1 MIDWMSERETL
12 PELIMRVLSEPRD
25 RALAERRG
33 DAWTD
38 ISSTE
43 LLERAKNIACAIR
56 AAGLQGGD
64 RVALIGHNSV
74 DWIATSFGILMS
86 GCIVVPI
93 YPTQAGDI
101 TAYILKH
108 SEAKLLFVDSEAT
121 LQTLGTAIP
130 VLPRAIVFESRG
142 PFALA
147 AFESG
152 GARARAADPSL
163 PTSYYASLAAD
174 DLAILIYTSG
184 TTGNPKGVMLSHD
197 NIAFDA
203 KSSLYGA
210 FAVLTPQDRVLSV
223 LPFSHIYEQT
233 MMFIY
238 LLAKPTYF
246 ICHDANDLTADL
258 LYARPNYMTCVPRI
272 FDRVL
277 AGINGNAL
285 RAGGLQARLVPWALR
300 TARHWARAKT
310 FGGSNPLL
318 SAQYAA
324 AKRLVLDKVRT
335 HLGLDAM
342 KFFSSGSAALHVD
355 VAMTYLGL
363 GMPIMQGYGLT
374 ETSPVITVN
383 YPEKNKYGSVGAV
396 IPGVEVS
403 IAADGEILTRGR
415 NVMLGYYHDSEAT
428 QAVLAGGWFHTG
440 DIGEVDENGYLTITD
455 RKKEVF
461 KTATGK
467 FVAPARVESA
477 IKRSMF
483 VAQAMVFGDGRPY
496 PGALVCPNWE
506 NLRAELA
513 LPTDVS
519 IDDLAKRADVQA
531 FYAAEVRKRTAD
543 LGSFE
548 QIRRAIVIPREFSIE
563 SGELSPSMKVKRR
576 VVESRYAGA
585 IDEFYRSDPKIQ
597 SVA

>member
-1 MIDWMSERETL
+1 
-12 PELIMRVLSEPRD
+12 MRAP
-25 RALAERRG
+25 
-33 DAWTD
+33 
-38 ISSTE
+38 
-43 LLERAKNIACAIR
+43 
-56 AAGLQGGD
+56 
-64 RVALIGHNSV
+64 
-74 DWIATSFGILMS
+74 
-86 GCIVVPI
+86 
-93 YPTQAGDI
+93 
-101 TAYILKH
+101 
-108 SEAKLLFVDSEAT
+108 
-121 LQTLGTAIP
+121 
-130 VLPRAIVFESRG
+130 SR
-142 PFALA
+142 L
-147 AFESG
+147 
-152 GARARAADPSL
+152 R
-163 PTSYYASLAAD
+163 
-174 DLAILIYTSG
+174 
-184 TTGNPKGVMLSHD
+184 SH
-197 NIAFDA
+197 FQ
-203 KSSLYGA
+203 S
-210 FAVLTPQDRVLSV
+210 P
-223 LPFSHIYEQT
+223 
-233 MMFIY
+233 
-238 LLAKPTYF
+238 
-246 ICHDANDLTADL
+246 
-258 LYARPNYMTCVPRI
+258 
-272 FDRVL
+272 
-277 AGINGNAL
+277 
-285 RAGGLQARLVPWALR
+285 
-300 TARHWARAKT
+300 
-310 FGGSNPLL
+310 
-318 SAQYAA
+318 
-324 AKRLVLDKVRT
+324 
-335 HLGLDAM
+335 
-342 KFFSSGSAALHVD
+342 
-355 VAMTYLGL
+355 
-363 GMPIMQGYGLT
+363 
-374 ETSPVITVN
+374 TSPVITVN

-506 NLRAELA
+506 NLRAELP

-597 SVA
+597 SIA